1 MSTELL
7 FTILYTFAFGAILAT
22 GEILHAILKV
32 NTEYT
37 RKFSHSAASLLSLT
51 FPLVYSSYIYV
62 LVMGIIFFFVLFIA
76 QHKDLLRS
84 INDVSRKT
92 YGGILLPVAI
102 CGTFVISVWM
112 NDAKLFI
119 IPVLLLGVSD
129 SLAGI
134 TGVAFGSKFRK
145 IIIHKL
151 RLNKTYLGSSVFF
164 ISSLVISIYT
174 LHWFVGNFSTQTI
187 IAAISVALGAAI
199 VEAFSSKGLDNFTV
213 PFTALI
219 LLSMF
224 NAAL

>member
-7 FTILYTFAFGAILAT
+7 FAILYTLAFGAILAT
-22 GEILHAILKV
+22 GEILHTILRVK
-32 NTEYT
+32 TEYT

-51 FPLVYSSYIYV
+51 FPLVYTSYEYV
-62 LVMGIIFFFVLFIA
+62 LVMGIIFFFVLLIA

-102 CGTFVISVWM
+102 CGTFVISVWL

-119 IPVLLLGVSD
+119 IPILMLGVSD

-134 TGVAFGSKFRK
+134 TGVAFGSRVKK
-145 IIIHKL
+145 IIIRNF
-151 RLNKTYLGSSVFF
+151 RLNKTYLGSSVFLA
-164 ISSLVISIYT
+164 SSLIITVLT
-174 LHWFVGNFSTQTI
+174 LHWFVGNFSTPTI
-187 IAAISVALGAAI
+187 IAAITVALGAAI

-213 PFTALI
+213 PFTTLI

>member
-7 FTILYTFAFGAILAT
+7 FTILYSFAFGAILAT

-32 NTEYT
+32 KTEYT

-51 FPLVYSSYIYV
+51 FPLVYSSYEYV
-62 LVMGIIFFFVLFIA
+62 LAMGIIFFLVLLIA
-76 QHKDLLRS
+76 EHKDLLRS
-84 INDVSRKT
+84 INDVTRKT

-102 CGTFVISVWM
+102 CGAFVISVWM

-119 IPVLLLGVSD
+119 IPVLMLGVSD

-134 TGVAFGSKFRK
+134 TGVAFGSRVRK

-164 ISSLVISIYT
+164 ISALAISIYT
-174 LHWFVGNFSTQTI
+174 LHWFVGNFSTATI
-187 IAAISVALGAAI
+187 LAAITVALSAAI

-213 PFTALI
+213 PFTTI
-219 LLSMF
+219 IILSMF